1 MLPRIF
7 LLVQSTWRIMAK
19 TETLLDTGVIVGLLH
34 KHDQHHEWA
43 KRQFDRVSAPFY
55 TCEAVLSEAFH
66 LLEGVPTGPERLLS
80 VLERGIFDLSFSY
93 ARHTGRVHER
103 MRTYAGQPMSFADAC
118 LVCMAEGRR
127 RPQVFTVDADFRIYR
142 TSDGEPLDVLA
153 PGTR

>member
-1 MLPRIF
+1 
-7 LLVQSTWRIMAK
+7 MAK

-93 ARHTGRVHER
+93 ARHIGRVHER
-103 MRTYAGQPMSFADAC
+103 MRTYADQPMSFADAC
-118 LVCMAEGRR
+118 LVCMAETHPE
-127 RPQVFTVDADFRIYR
+127 RPVVTTDDDFQVYR
-142 TSDGEPLDVLA
+142 TASDESLDMRLSN
-153 PGTR
+153 G

>member
-1 MLPRIF
+1 
-7 LLVQSTWRIMAK
+7 MAK

-103 MRTYAGQPMSFADAC
+103 MRTYADQPMSFADAC
-118 LVCMAEGRR
+118 LVCMAETHPE
-127 RPQVFTVDADFRIYR
+127 RPVVTTDDDFQVYR
-142 TSDGEPLDVLA
+142 TASDESLDMRL
-153 PGTR
+153 PNG

>member
-1 MLPRIF
+1 
-7 LLVQSTWRIMAK
+7 MAK

-93 ARHTGRVHER
+93 ARHIGRVHER
-103 MRTYAGQPMSFADAC
+103 MRTYADQLMSFADAC
-118 LVCMAEGRR
+118 LVCMAETHPE
-127 RPQVFTVDADFRIYR
+127 RPVVTTDDDFQVYR
-142 TSDGEPLDVLA
+142 TASDESLDMRL
-153 PGTR
+153 PNG